1 MFLASALKQRRN
13 LVKKIPVII
22 DCDPGHDD
30 AIALI
35 IAFGS
40 ETLDVRAVTT
50 CAGNQTPDKTLNN
63 ALRVLSFIDADVTV
77 AQGALKPIIRTLI
90 IAPEVHGE
98 SGLDGPELP
107 PPTLKQ
113 SPFSALE
120 TMVNILTES
129 DEKITLIPTGPL
141 TNIGILLSAYPEVKS
156 KIEKII
162 MMGGAA
168 KGGNWTPGAEFN
180 ILVDPEAA
188 DIVFRSGIPIVM
200 CGLDVTHKAMIFR
213 DETEKFRAMGNKTG
227 KLVAELLDFF
237 DLFHRREGF
246 GFTGAPLHDPCAVAF
261 AMDPTL
267 FVTKAYYVEIETSGE
282 HTLGATVVDFKNRYG
297 KPKNVEVVLDLD
309 REKFIDLMVA
319 SIRRLI

>member
-1 MFLASALKQRRN
+1 MR
-13 LVKKIPVII
+13 KIPVII

-40 ETLDVRAVTT
+40 GVLDVKAVTT

-63 ALRVLSFIDADVTV
+63 ALRVLSFIEKQPTV
-77 AQGALKPIIRTLI
+77 AQGALVPIMRELM
-90 IAPEVHGE
+90 IAPEVHGD

-107 PPTLKQ
+107 PPAFEPSTLN
-113 SPFSALE
+113 ATEL
-120 TMVNILTES
+120 ILQILNTS

-141 TNIGILLSAYPEVKS
+141 TNIGILLASHPEAKE
-156 KIEKII
+156 KIERII
-162 MMGGAA
+162 LMGGAA
-168 KGGNWTPGAEFN
+168 IGGNWTPGAEFN

-188 DIVFRSGIPIVM
+188 DIVFKSGVPIVM

-213 DETEKFRAMGNKTG
+213 DETEKFRQIGNKTG

-246 GFTGAPLHDPCAVAF
+246 GFEGAPLHDPCAVAY
-261 AMDPTL
+261 AIDPSL
-267 FVTKAYYVEIETSGE
+267 FTAVDYFVEVETKGAL
-282 HTLGATVVDFKNRYG
+282 TLGATVVDFKHKKG
-297 KPKNVEVVLDLD
+297 QKKNVTVVLDLD
-309 REKFIDLMVA
+309 RKKFIDLMYTSVKN
-319 SIRRLI
+319 LV